1 MRLFSV
7 FCLTMLAFAA
17 ASCHKAPPANVAA
30 EVNGRPITYT
40 DLDKTYQSQYPQTPE
55 GSNKDQESTNKLELL
70 NSMITDEILTQRAE
84 RLGLQAVD
92 ADVEAE
98 INKIKAP
105 YTKEDF
111 DKKLAERHM
120 TIDDLRAQKRREI
133 TLTKLINKEI
143 TSRITV
149 TDADIA
155 EFFNANKEAFNRPEP
170 TIRIAQILVTGTPDP
185 NVRNLNNSKAQN
197 DREARAKIEDIA
209 ARLTRGEDFATLA
222 RSFSED
228 PNTAPNGGDMG
239 PIPESNLDKA
249 GAELKKLVLSL
260 RVGEPSKI
268 IPGPGDYRILK
279 VLGREPAG
287 QRDLNDPRVHQEIHE
302 MLFNRKDQLLKAAYY
317 EVARNSAKVE
327 NYLARNI
334 AENPNK

>member
-1 MRLFSV
+1 MRRFSV
-7 FCLTMLAFAA
+7 FCLTTLAVAV
-17 ASCHKAPPANVAA
+17 ASCHRAPPANVAA

-40 DLDKTYQSQYPQTPE
+40 DLEKTYQSQYPQTPE
-55 GSNKDQESTNKLELL
+55 GSNKDQEQTNKLELL

-84 RLGLQAVD
+84 RLGLLAVD
-92 ADVEAE
+92 SDVEAE

-105 YTKEDF
+105 YTKEEF

-120 TIDDLRAQKRREI
+120 TLDDLRVQKRREI

-155 EFFNANKEAFNRPEP
+155 GFYNANKEAFNRPEP

-185 NVRNLNNSKAQN
+185 NVRNLNNSKAQT
-197 DREARAKIEDIA
+197 DREAKAKIEDIA
-209 ARLTRGEDFATLA
+209 ARLTRGEDFAMLA
-222 RSFSED
+222 RSYSED

-249 GAELKKLVLSL
+249 GPELKKLVLSL
-260 RVGEPSKI
+260 RVGEPSNI
-268 IPGPGDYRILK
+268 IPGKGDYRILK
-279 VLGREPAG
+279 LLGREPAG

-327 NYLARNI
+327 NYLAQDI
-334 AENPNK
+334 AANPNK